1 MFNKESM
8 QEKGESAV
16 FHEIDNTWTR
26 NNTWNNNIHV
36 DITVNIGL
44 IFNSKYLSYSLLRVA
59 EEKKESGNHLYKF
72 KNYKGALT
80 MYDEAIQL
88 CPENAAYY
96 GNRSA
101 CYMMLGMYK
110 KALEDAQKAVSLD
123 STFTKGYIRMA
134 KCCIALGKCLN
145 SIGVQFS

>member
-1 MFNKESM
+1 MF
-8 QEKGESAV
+8 G
-16 FHEIDNTWTR
+16 
-26 NNTWNNNIHV
+26 NIIIKCLYVHFY
-36 DITVNIGL
+36 I
-44 IFNSKYLSYSLLRVA
+44 YLLRLA
-59 EEKKESGNHLYKF
+59 EEKKQSGNHLYKF

-110 KALEDAQKAVSLD
+110 KALQDAQKAVSLD
-123 STFTKGYIRMA
+123 STFTKGFIRMA
-134 KCCIALGKCLN
+134 KCCIALGISLLFN
-145 SIGVQFS
+145 